1 MANFFGNRMGI
12 KEIGQRT
19 SVPDNDL
26 ARLMYYLSCV
36 DTVIQYHEID
46 RLTDY
51 QNYDSLDVEDITVL
65 LELVILFN
73 PKFLV
78 DKGIFILDESLL
90 PNDLDNQFYQITD
103 ERIGIHINNE
113 IMVSGRTVK
122 VLKVM
127 ACDEEWIFR
136 NYINPLKRAFNK
148 EAEYE
153 RRRPLP
159 PPQPVNIRPPVIIVQ
174 PPPKQSYMPPPP
186 APKRG
191 KEDISCCCCF

>member
-1 MANFFGNRMGI
+1 MVNFFGNRMGI
-12 KEIGQRT
+12 KAIGQRT

-159 PPQPVNIRPPVIIVQ
+159 PPQPVNIRPP
-174 PPPKQSYMPPPP
+174 KQSYMPPPP
-186 APKRG
+186 AQKRG

>member
-12 KEIGQRT
+12 KAIGQRT

-73 PKFLV
+73 PKFFV

-127 ACDEEWIFR
+127 ACDEDWIYR
-136 NYINPLKRAFNK
+136 NYINPLKRIFNI

-159 PPQPVNIRPPVIIVQ
+159 PPQPVNIRPPIIIAQ
-174 PPPKQSYMPPPP
+174 PPPQQSYMPPPP

>member
-12 KEIGQRT
+12 KAIGQRT

-65 LELVILFN
+65 LKLVILFN

-159 PPQPVNIRPPVIIVQ
+159 PPQPVNIRPPE
-174 PPPKQSYMPPPP
+174 KKYMPPPP

>member
-12 KEIGQRT
+12 KAIGQRT

-65 LELVILFN
+65 LELVIFFN

>member
-12 KEIGQRT
+12 KAIGQRT

-153 RRRPLP
+153 RRRPIP
-159 PPQPVNIRPPVIIVQ
+159 PPQPVNIR
-174 PPPKQSYMPPPP
+174 PPKQSYMPPPP

>member
-12 KEIGQRT
+12 KAIGQRT

-191 KEDISCCCCF
+191 KENISCCCCF

>member
-1 MANFFGNRMGI
+1 MGI
-12 KEIGQRT
+12 KAIGQRT

>member
-12 KEIGQRT
+12 KAIGQRT

-65 LELVILFN
+65 LKLVILFN

-78 DKGIFILDESLL
+78 EKGIFILDESLL

-148 EAEYE
+148 EAQYE

>member
-12 KEIGQRT
+12 KAIGQRT

-46 RLTDY
+46 RLTEY

>member
-12 KEIGQRT
+12 KAIGQRT

-51 QNYDSLDVEDITVL
+51 QNYVSLDVEDITVL
-65 LELVILFN
+65 LKLVILFN

-90 PNDLDNQFYQITD
+90 PNDLDNQFYQVTD

-136 NYINPLKRAFNK
+136 NYINPLKRIFNI

-159 PPQPVNIRPPVIIVQ
+159 PPQPVNIRPPIIIAQ
-174 PPPKQSYMPPPP
+174 PPPQQSYMPPPP

>member
-12 KEIGQRT
+12 KAIGQRT

-148 EAEYE
+148 ETEYE

-159 PPQPVNIRPPVIIVQ
+159 PPQPVNIRPP
-174 PPPKQSYMPPPP
+174 KQSYMPPPP
-186 APKRG
+186 AQKRG

>member
-12 KEIGQRT
+12 KAIGQRT

-127 ACDEEWIFR
+127 ACDEDWIYR
-136 NYINPLKRAFNK
+136 NYINPLKRIFNI

-159 PPQPVNIRPPVIIVQ
+159 PPQPVNIRPPIIIAQ
-174 PPPKQSYMPPPP
+174 PPPQQSYMPPPP

>member
-12 KEIGQRT
+12 KAIGQRT

-159 PPQPVNIRPPVIIVQ
+159 PPQPVNIRPP
-174 PPPKQSYMPPPP
+174 KQSYMPPPP
-186 APKRG
+186 AQKRG

>member
-12 KEIGQRT
+12 KAIGQRT

-174 PPPKQSYMPPPP
+174 PPPQQSYMPPPP

>member
-12 KEIGQRT
+12 KAIGQRT

-148 EAEYE
+148 EAQYE

-159 PPQPVNIRPPVIIVQ
+159 PPQPVNIRPPVIIAQ
-174 PPPKQSYMPPPP
+174 PPQKQSYMPPPP

>member
-12 KEIGQRT
+12 KAIGQRT

-51 QNYDSLDVEDITVL
+51 QNYDSLDVEDITFL

-153 RRRPLP
+153 SRRPLP

>member
-12 KEIGQRT
+12 KAIGQRT

-153 RRRPLP
+153 SRRPLP
-159 PPQPVNIRPPVIIVQ
+159 PPQPVNIRPPE
-174 PPPKQSYMPPPP
+174 KKYMPPPP
-186 APKRG
+186 AQKRG

>member
-12 KEIGQRT
+12 KAIGQRT

-127 ACDEEWIFR
+127 ACDEDWIFR

-159 PPQPVNIRPPVIIVQ
+159 PPQPVNIRPP
-174 PPPKQSYMPPPP
+174 KQSYMPPPP
-186 APKRG
+186 AQKRG

>member
-12 KEIGQRT
+12 KAIGQRT

-136 NYINPLKRAFNK
+136 NYINPLKRAFNR

-174 PPPKQSYMPPPP
+174 PPPQQSYMPPPP

>member
-12 KEIGQRT
+12 KAIGQRT

-127 ACDEEWIFR
+127 ACDEDWIFR

>member
-12 KEIGQRT
+12 KAIGQRT

-148 EAEYE
+148 EDEYE

>member
-12 KEIGQRT
+12 KAIGQRT

-159 PPQPVNIRPPVIIVQ
+159 PPQPVNIRPPE
-174 PPPKQSYMPPPP
+174 KKYMPPPP
-186 APKRG
+186 AQKRG

>member
-12 KEIGQRT
+12 KAIGQRT

-148 EAEYE
+148 EAQYE

>member
-1 MANFFGNRMGI
+1 M
-12 KEIGQRT
+12 
-19 SVPDNDL
+19 
-26 ARLMYYLSCV
+26 
-36 DTVIQYHEID
+36 
-46 RLTDY
+46 
-51 QNYDSLDVEDITVL
+51 EDITVL

-148 EAEYE
+148 EAQYE

>member
-12 KEIGQRT
+12 KAIGQRT

-127 ACDEEWIFR
+127 ACDEDWIFR

-159 PPQPVNIRPPVIIVQ
+159 PPQPVNIRPPE
-174 PPPKQSYMPPPP
+174 KKYMPPPP
-186 APKRG
+186 AQKRG

>member
-12 KEIGQRT
+12 KAIGQRT

-148 EAEYE
+148 EAGYE

>member
-12 KEIGQRT
+12 KAIGQRT

-148 EAEYE
+148 ETEYE

>member
-1 MANFFGNRMGI
+1 MVNFFGNRMGI
-12 KEIGQRT
+12 KAIGQRT

-159 PPQPVNIRPPVIIVQ
+159 PPQPVNIRPPIIIAQ
-174 PPPKQSYMPPPP
+174 PPPQQSYMPPPP

>member
-12 KEIGQRT
+12 KAIGQRT

-65 LELVILFN
+65 LKLVILFN

>member
-12 KEIGQRT
+12 KAIGQRT

>member
-12 KEIGQRT
+12 KAIGQRT

-148 EAEYE
+148 ESGYE

>member
-12 KEIGQRT
+12 KAIGQRT

-186 APKRG
+186 AQKRG

>member
-12 KEIGQRT
+12 KAIGQRT

-159 PPQPVNIRPPVIIVQ
+159 PPQPVNIRPP
-174 PPPKQSYMPPPP
+174 KQSYMPPPP

>member
-12 KEIGQRT
+12 KAIGQRT

-36 DTVIQYHEID
+36 VTVIQYHEID

-159 PPQPVNIRPPVIIVQ
+159 PPQPVNIRPP
-174 PPPKQSYMPPPP
+174 KQSYMPPPP
-186 APKRG
+186 AQKRG

>member
-1 MANFFGNRMGI
+1 MSKHLLYIHLN
-12 KEIGQRT
+12 
-19 SVPDNDL
+19 
-26 ARLMYYLSCV
+26 
-36 DTVIQYHEID
+36 
-46 RLTDY
+46 
-51 QNYDSLDVEDITVL
+51 SLH
-65 LELVILFN
+65 
-73 PKFLV
+73 
-78 DKGIFILDESLL
+78 LL
-90 PNDLDNQFYQITD
+90 PLNIYDFKGAQSQFSINVSNLLTGAHRFVSNYPKPEFIFS
-103 ERIGIHINNE
+103 HINNE

>member
-12 KEIGQRT
+12 KAIGQRT

-127 ACDEEWIFR
+127 ACDEEGIFR

>member
-12 KEIGQRT
+12 KAIGQRT

-103 ERIGIHINNE
+103 ERIGIHINNG

-159 PPQPVNIRPPVIIVQ
+159 PPQPVNIRPP
-174 PPPKQSYMPPPP
+174 KQSYMPPPP
-186 APKRG
+186 AQKRG